1 MSAPSATAWLAVAMA
16 VLAVA
21 RTTAA
26 QDISDEERRARQ
38 LAHEGELAYADGRF
52 DEAAVLIRRA
62 YELYPEPLLLHN
74 LGRALESAG
83 DEGGAVDAYERYLEE
98 VPDAEDRALIEGRLR
113 QLREEIA
120 EEERLRS
127 SVASGASTGSEAS
140 AEPVEEGGSVVTG
153 PLVLGGVGLLVVA
166 AGVVSG
172 VLALGKEADADAE
185 PVHQRARELL
195 DDAETL
201 ATVTNAL
208 LVGGAVIVAVATTWL
223 VIALGSEEEVSLR
236 IGPGSFAVAGH
247 FD

>member
-1 MSAPSATAWLAVAMA
+1 MA
-16 VLAVA
+16 VLAVV
-21 RTTAA
+21 RTAAA

-38 LAHEGELAYADGRF
+38 LAHEGELAYGDGRF

-62 YELYPEPLLLHN
+62 YEVFREPVLLHN

-83 DEGGAVDAYERYLEE
+83 DERGAVDAYERYLDE

-113 QLREEIA
+113 QLREDVA
-120 EEERLRS
+120 EDERLRS
-127 SVASGASTGSEAS
+127 SASSGAPTGSEAS
-140 AEPVEEGGSVVTG
+140 AEAVDDGGSVVIG
-153 PLVLGGVGLLVVA
+153 PLVLGGVGLLVVT

-185 PVHQRARELL
+185 PVHQRARRLL

-201 ATVTNAL
+201 AAVTNAL
-208 LVGGAVIVAVATTWL
+208 LIGGAVVVAVATTWL